1 MKKPLS
7 FFALLL
13 TSTAL
18 LFAADVNGKWTAT
31 QTFGDRT
38 IESTMTFKAEGTKL
52 TGTVSGRRGDT
63 EIQDGKIEG
72 DNISFTVKR
81 QTQKGDFTSNYK
93 GTVAGDEIKFK
104 MSMSDR
110 ESEFT
115 AKRVK

>member
-1 MKKPLS
+1 MKKAFSLL
-7 FFALLL
+7 ALIV

-18 LFAADVNGKWTAT
+18 LLAADVDGKWSAT

-38 IESTMTFKAEGTKL
+38 IESTMTFKADGTKL

-93 GTVAGDEIKFK
+93 GKVMGDEIKFT
-104 MSMSDR
+104 MSMGDR
-110 ESEFT
+110 NSEFT

>member
-1 MKKPLS
+1 MKRALS
-7 FFALLL
+7 SLALILASAALLL
-13 TSTAL
+13 
-18 LFAADVNGKWTAT
+18 AANVDGKWTAT
-31 QTFGDRT
+31 QTFGDRSF
-38 IESTMTFKAEGTKL
+38 ESTMTFKAEGTKL

-93 GTVAGDEIKFK
+93 GTIKGDEIEFT
-104 MSMSDR
+104 MSMGDR
-110 ESEFT
+110 ESKFT

>member
-1 MKKPLS
+1 
-7 FFALLL
+7 
-13 TSTAL
+13 
-18 LFAADVNGKWTAT
+18 
-31 QTFGDRT
+31 
-38 IESTMTFKAEGTKL
+38 MTFKADGTKL

-93 GTVAGDEIKFK
+93 GKVMGDEIKFT
-104 MSMSDR
+104 MSMGDR
-110 ESEFT
+110 NSEFT